1 MRSVP
6 RTAVQLAALNTKQSI
21 NNKVAFC
28 GHPLVLGRLGP
39 FAIRSNLFRRGLF
52 TGHSAISPG
61 MMVLRRAHCLGA
73 DNGHYGHS
81 HSVVAPVS
89 LTRAEK
95 GHIER
100 SS

>member
-1 MRSVP
+1 MRSLP

-61 MMVLRRAHCLGA
+61 MMVLRRG
-73 DNGHYGHS
+73 
-81 HSVVAPVS
+81 
-89 LTRAEK
+89 
-95 GHIER
+95 
-100 SS
+100 SSSWG